1 MSQWVEILGAQFKSK
16 VFIVP
21 TKHRIDYHKLISTLK
36 LWHVHIHAYPPG
48 NKQTAKQMQL
58 EKNTVKPISSL

>member
-1 MSQWVEILGAQFKSK
+1 MSQWVEILGEQFKSK
-16 VFIVP
+16 VLIVP

-48 NKQTAKQMQL
+48 NKQTAKQIQ
-58 EKNTVKPISSL
+58 